1 MDFAGSVSGEDSRIT
16 LVVTGTERKVM
27 DSKATADEV
36 SRSPRC
42 YRAFIRA
49 TVALLKQIRDN
60 PTPAK
65 IDNVLIDLQT
75 LTLEQE

>member
-1 MDFAGSVSGEDSRIT
+1 
-16 LVVTGTERKVM
+16 M